1 MYYFS
6 GLRSVYHGYVSGI
19 ISLQVIR
26 DGTPQLVSTGP
37 LRAGTAVHFICTSI
51 VLFSSME
58 TLFVGRFVTTG

>member
-1 MYYFS
+1 MDIVLVFF
-6 GLRSVYHGYVSGI
+6 GCKLYV
-19 ISLQVIR
+19 R